1 MVRVRVLVIQH
12 DHICLPGSVGERF
25 AERGYDLVAHQVVD
39 ADRFDNPNVDTE
51 FPDPTDF
58 DAIVAM
64 GAPWSAYDHETV
76 GSWVQPELELL
87 RRAHAEAVPVLGI
100 CFGGQLL
107 ALAHGGSVGRS
118 TTPEL
123 GWAEI
128 HSDDESLIP
137 SGPWFQWHNDRWQT
151 PPTAREIARNDSSPQ
166 AFVLGRNLA
175 VQFHPEM
182 TSEILAGWF
191 AAGGTKD
198 VDAFGLDAEELRRQ
212 TLDRGHANRARAHRL
227 VDAFL
232 DRVATDDDAGR
243 AATGADEHVEIPGT
257 APSQD

>member
-1 MVRVRVLVIQH
+1 MIVRVRTIMLRVRVLVIQH

-25 AERGYDLVAHQVVD
+25 AERGYELAVHQVVE
-39 ADRFDNPNVDTE
+39 ADRFDTPNVDTD
-51 FPDPTDF
+51 FPDPAAF
-58 DAIVAM
+58 DAVVAM
-64 GAPWSAYDHETV
+64 GAPWSAYDHDAV
-76 GSWVQPELELL
+76 GSWVLPELDLL
-87 RRAHAEAVPVLGI
+87 RRADAESVPVLGI

-107 ALAHGGSVGRS
+107 ALAHGGSVDRS
-118 TTPEL
+118 ETPEL

-128 HSDDESLIP
+128 DSDDDALIP
-137 SGPWFQWHNDRWQT
+137 SGPWFQWHYDRWQT
-151 PPTAREIARNDSSPQ
+151 PAKAREVARNDSSPQ

-198 VDAFGLDAEELRRQ
+198 AAAFGLDAEDVRRQ
-212 TLDRGHANRARAHRL
+212 TRERDVANRQRAHRL

-232 DRVATDDDAGR
+232 DRVATGDEADVGR
-243 AATGADEHVEIPGT
+243 
-257 APSQD
+257 